1 MVLPKS
7 ILALLPLLVFLGT
20 ASAAPVKVN
29 DQNLKVRQRP
39 PTYRISRRNLY
50 ANALVAKAPVEQLRS
65 QEHADQD
72 DPSIQGLVMRKLE
85 KPNVH
90 IERNT
95 ASENDGDDVVDL
107 FKRSDV
113 LDEVLPELDDAP
125 FDFLARDDGTSALY
139 RRSADVAS
147 ALKRR
152 KIIFPDHVERVLDP
166 VKFEVDRQ
174 KSDTINARNLGS
186 EQSSDNPMIARDG
199 DIVYAYKRSIQ
210 LDEVKLDDDSR
221 PLSSFYKRSSED
233 DPDTD
238 LLIVG
243 LKKSEIPTT
252 LEEDELVVPLYAK
265 RSGEVVANEEQNDD
279 IFFFARYP
287 PGVYDK
293 RDFQMREEDTV
304 FAGLKRASSAEV
316 DANYS
321 EQVSEDYVQQI
332 LVGSHSADYCTA
344 DNEKRALPC
353 EKHGCG
359 HVERDSDHTNIPDLL
374 YTTPSNSQGEVGTVF
389 KRVSNNEDVEDTAL
403 PLTTD
408 VEDNIIPWNVPMLHS
423 SADEN
428 EATNVKRLYIPLR
441 YEHEPTQDDV
451 EQLGKRSKV
460 ESFPFPLLDS
470 AGQKTKR
477 DEASIDSI
485 NFKAKA
491 KRSDPNGEL
500 GPFDS

>member
-20 ASAAPVKVN
+20 TTAAPVKVN

-210 LDEVKLDDDSR
+210 LDEVKLDDDLR

-332 LVGSHSADYCTA
+332 LHYHARSTA
-344 DNEKRALPC
+344 VDTLSVTP
-353 EKHGCG
+353 
-359 HVERDSDHTNIPDLL
+359 TIP
-374 YTTPSNSQGEVGTVF
+374 TFQICFTQPHPTRKGEVGTVF

-491 KRSDPNGEL
+491 KRSIPNGEL
-500 GPFDS
+500 GSFNY